1 MVVGVVPFL
10 NMASTCIVIMSFS
23 PLNTDLQRI
32 GFDRY
37 LMRIIMYERQCH
49 MPQLTAFNVVLCSST
64 VQCST
69 VQYGTAQY
77 STVQYVAVQFRT
89 VQYSALQYLT

>member
-1 MVVGVVPFL
+1 
-10 NMASTCIVIMSFS
+10 
-23 PLNTDLQRI
+23 
-32 GFDRY
+32 
-37 LMRIIMYERQCH
+37 MYERQCH

-77 STVQYVAVQFRT
+77 STVRCST
-89 VQYSALQYLT
+89 VQDSTVQCATVLDIVADRVI